1 MKNILRIFMC
11 FCMFYCVSANASTL
25 VPSWW
30 SSNDYQFSKRLR
42 LGATDVDGLFRSS
55 DENQVIL
62 LESLDIKPGT
72 EWYVWSEGVG
82 VSDTSDGI
90 ALISWSGYNEVSQAN
105 RAARFTGQTLLAHDN
120 NSSPLGMFPAL
131 SGEMSNDGTGNG
143 GLFLYLC
150 GVDDLDCDYSNQVP
164 YPGYT
169 LDIFMAFQP
178 ASEVPLPAGIY
189 LFLSGLVGLG
199 FTKSKRK
206 VSGK

>member
-1 MKNILRIFMC
+1 MKSLLRMAICFFMFHC
-11 FCMFYCVSANASTL
+11 WNAAASTI

-30 SSNDYQFSKRLR
+30 SSNDYQVSKRLT

-55 DENQVIL
+55 DENQIIL
-62 LESLDIKPGT
+62 LESLDVKPGT

-82 VSDTSDGI
+82 VSNTSDGI
-90 ALISWSGYNEVSQAN
+90 ALTSWSGYNEVSQSN
-105 RAARFTGQTLLAHDN
+105 RAARFTGQTLLDHDN
-120 NSSPLGMFPAL
+120 KSSPLGMFPAL
-131 SGEMSNDGTGNG
+131 SGVMSNDGTANG

-178 ASEVPLPAGIY
+178 ASEVPLPAGIT
-189 LFLSGLVGLG
+189 LFLSGLVGLVG
-199 FTKSKRK
+199 AKLR
-206 VSGK
+206 SGNA